1 MYLSI
6 KNNGPKDKA
15 LRSSTAARARIA
27 CCPNLACT
35 RKHKHMRHRC
45 STYLYGTGPQKPCLF
60 HPYVKAAGTRLGV
73 AAAGSG
79 VAQRLGIS
87 IESHRIASYHIVLS
101 HPPT

>member
-1 MYLSI
+1 MFKHGSSCTDCLLPQSGVHPKAQTHEASLFHLLRVR
-6 KNNGPKDKA
+6 KN
-15 LRSSTAARARIA
+15 LV
-27 CCPNLACT
+27 
-35 RKHKHMRHRC
+35 
-45 STYLYGTGPQKPCLF
+45 LF

-87 IESHRIASYHIVLS
+87 IESHRIASYRILLS